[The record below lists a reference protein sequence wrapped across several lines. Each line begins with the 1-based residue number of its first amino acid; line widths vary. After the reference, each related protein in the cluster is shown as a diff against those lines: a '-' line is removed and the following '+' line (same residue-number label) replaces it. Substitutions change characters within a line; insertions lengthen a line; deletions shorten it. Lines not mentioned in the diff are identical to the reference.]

1 MLTYFFT
8 FVLILSSDVL
18 SWMGIAVLFTLII
31 LTRVLSASSA
41 SSKAAQTTEW
51 GPIKPA
57 IDVDLSLP
65 EVSRL
70 ANRSSL
76 PHGGRIVQLSH
87 GMPHYILDGP
97 TRRESSSVG
106 STYKEHG
113 ALVVL
118 IHGLVGSSAYFEYLK
133 DELVLMGCQVL
144 IYDIYGRGHSD
155 PCEGIPHTESLFA
168 SQRAELLY
176 ALGFGD
182 EPIDLGG
189 YSM

>member
-1 MLTYFFT
+1 MLLMWFALQLDFEEQYIPLLDT
-8 FVLILSSDVL
+8 
-18 SWMGIAVLFTLII
+18 VLFTLII

-87 GMPHYILDGP
+87 GLTHYILDGP
-97 TRRESSSVG
+97 TRAARTR
-106 STYKEHG
+106 ST
-113 ALVVL
+113 
-118 IHGLVGSSAYFEYLK
+118 
-133 DELVLMGCQVL
+133 ELW
-144 IYDIYGRGHSD
+144 
-155 PCEGIPHTESLFA
+155 
-168 SQRAELLY
+168 
-176 ALGFGD
+176 
-182 EPIDLGG
+182 
-189 YSM
+189 